1 MKLGGRYRGWVSAVA
16 QHPAGDVPA
25 VVLLPHRI
33 VPTRRPASGRGS
45 TIRRD
50 IRARSPASSRTA
62 SWGPLPCIAATG
74 TGGIN
79 VQVCWV
85 PVLEVWVPR

>member
-50 IRARSPASSRTA
+50 IRARSPAIEPRSE
-62 SWGPLPCIAATG
+62 LG
-74 TGGIN
+74 TPAVHRGDRERRNQRSG
-79 VQVCWV
+79 
-85 PVLEVWVPR
+85 LLGTSA